1 MALLLRG
8 RPATGEPGQHERAG
22 AVPQGS
28 VARRYG
34 GLTCLTP
41 HLGFNALCP
50 HLSGYYGDGM
60 YDVIVFSSCYLPQN
74 RLENYQNVMDHLF
87 R

>member
-1 MALLLRG
+1 
-8 RPATGEPGQHERAG
+8 
-22 AVPQGS
+22 
-28 VARRYG
+28 
-34 GLTCLTP
+34 
-41 HLGFNALCP
+41 
-50 HLSGYYGDGM
+50 M